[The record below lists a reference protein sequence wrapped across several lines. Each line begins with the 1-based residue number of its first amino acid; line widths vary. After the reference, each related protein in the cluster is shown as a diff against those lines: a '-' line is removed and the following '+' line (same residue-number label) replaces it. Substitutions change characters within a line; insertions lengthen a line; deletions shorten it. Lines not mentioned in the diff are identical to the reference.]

1 MDIWISL
8 AVSLGALCLL
18 LLDATG
24 VLDLLRPV
32 GLFFYLPIAMNAIG
46 IYALLIAAGYF
57 SGIVPIL
64 SGVLFAVLLLYLG
77 VRLQIVPARAKP
89 DIPNRLRAL
98 NGGARLLGAS
108 LYASVFQTGF
118 SVWVIVKMV
127 QKQLPLLPWIFD
139 LVLAAGLL
147 LLLFFNGLLRVLI
160 LSRRLSVTRRVLTAL
175 FLWIPGINLVLC
187 AGTCRIVRQ
196 EYAYLCEKE
205 ALLRTRPENTLC
217 ATRYPLLLVHG
228 IGFRDFRF
236 WNYWGRIPQTLKKN
250 GAVLFYGN
258 QEALGTAADNAADI
272 KARIFAIL
280 KETGAEKVNIIA
292 HSKGGL
298 DARYAISRLG
308 MAPYIASLTTISTP
322 HRGCRFVDSACKL
335 PDGFYRFVAGLFDRT
350 FRRFGD
356 RSPDFYTATRQ
367 FSTAYSAKFNA
378 ETPDDPGVYYQSYAS
393 VMRAW
398 YSDLLLAV
406 PYLLAKASEGAND
419 GLVSVESAKWGHFEG
434 TFQNCRARGISHGDI
449 IDLKR
454 QDYREFDVQEAYVSI
469 VSALKKRG
477 F

>member
-32 GLFFYLPIAMNAIG
+32 GLFFYLPIAMNAVG

-147 LLLFFNGLLRVLI
+147 LLLFFNGL
-160 LSRRLSVTRRVLTAL
+160 
-175 FLWIPGINLVLC
+175 
-187 AGTCRIVRQ
+187 
-196 EYAYLCEKE
+196 Y
-205 ALLRTRPENTLC
+205 
-217 ATRYPLLLVHG
+217 
-228 IGFRDFRF
+228 
-236 WNYWGRIPQTLKKN
+236 
-250 GAVLFYGN
+250 
-258 QEALGTAADNAADI
+258 
-272 KARIFAIL
+272 
-280 KETGAEKVNIIA
+280 
-292 HSKGGL
+292 
-298 DARYAISRLG
+298 
-308 MAPYIASLTTISTP
+308 
-322 HRGCRFVDSACKL
+322 
-335 PDGFYRFVAGLFDRT
+335 
-350 FRRFGD
+350 
-356 RSPDFYTATRQ
+356 
-367 FSTAYSAKFNA
+367 
-378 ETPDDPGVYYQSYAS
+378 
-393 VMRAW
+393 
-398 YSDLLLAV
+398 
-406 PYLLAKASEGAND
+406 
-419 GLVSVESAKWGHFEG
+419 
-434 TFQNCRARGISHGDI
+434 
-449 IDLKR
+449 
-454 QDYREFDVQEAYVSI
+454 
-469 VSALKKRG
+469 
-477 F
+477 